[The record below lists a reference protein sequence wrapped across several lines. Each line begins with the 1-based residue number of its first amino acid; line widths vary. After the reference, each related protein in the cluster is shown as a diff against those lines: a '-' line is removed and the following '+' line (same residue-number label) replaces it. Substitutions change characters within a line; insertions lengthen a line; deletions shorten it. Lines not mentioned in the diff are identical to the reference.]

1 MAEDGIPEILA
12 EQRLGHEV
20 PGMRGLYA
28 HASERMRDEL
38 KHALQARWEESL
50 IARAAIETHSP
61 VPLLDEFLAPFRDP
75 GHQKS
80 EPAAPRETNKQP
92 TTRGDME
99 KMISQIPPKHTESLS
114 HGSRLRLKERASD
127 QVKDRIQR
135 VDLITSYSKRRDLAD
150 ALVSAVQQLRQAQ
163 GPRWT
168 SGAKHALRPESSPV
182 EGRAPTEQGRRGADP
197 CCLRCRHA
205 ETGAGRALR
214 HQREQREAAHP
225 AARGVQ
231 VPERGYEAHAGE
243 APSGP
248 TTVPTGLAM
257 FAGDFQSIRRFADR
271 DHANIVSWHSYGT
284 APAAGTQTD
293 AAGHYAPHE
302 ATDVLVADIREFSPR
317 SAERSAG

>member
-163 GPRWT
+163 ARGGRAAPSMR
-168 SGAKHALRPESSPV
+168 SDLSLRPWRV
-182 EGRAPTEQGRRGADP
+182 EHRLSRVDVEQILVA
-197 CCLRCRHA
+197 
-205 ETGAGRALR
+205 
-214 HQREQREAAHP
+214 
-225 AARGVQ
+225 
-231 VPERGYEAHAGE
+231 
-243 APSGP
+243 
-248 TTVPTGLAM
+248 
-257 FAGDFQSIRRFADR
+257 F
-271 DHANIVSWHSYGT
+271 
-284 APAAGTQTD
+284 AAGTPKRELAERYGISESSVKRLIRQQGASKSPSGVMKPTR
-293 AAGHYAPHE
+293 ARRRPARRRCPLAWRCS
-302 ATDVLVADIREFSPR
+302 LVTS
-317 SAERSAG
+317 SRSAGSPTATTPTS